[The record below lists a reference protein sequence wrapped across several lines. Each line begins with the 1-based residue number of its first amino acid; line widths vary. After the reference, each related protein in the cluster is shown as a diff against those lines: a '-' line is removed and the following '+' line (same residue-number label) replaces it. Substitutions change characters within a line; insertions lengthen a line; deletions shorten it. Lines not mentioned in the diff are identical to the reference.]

1 MGVWLMDIMDVLI
14 GFLSENW
21 AALLGAFVYCFFVVF
36 IFLSLPDVKP
46 DNKDGSVQQKKR
58 LLNR

>member
-1 MGVWLMDIMDVLI
+1 MDIMDVLI